1 MFAQNKSVLNK
12 SVFLMNKNR
21 TRAQSLTACTERE
34 EACKMAFG
42 KRKIKPVINEV
53 KNEEIKEEEKVLVD
67 DSTTNDETPKN
78 EEVKTEKAP
87 RTIKKGSK
95 VVVSG
100 RCFGSSLLECPMESV
115 KDYATKI
122 LEIEN
127 GNYLIDKGW
136 ISPKSIKA

>member
-1 MFAQNKSVLNK
+1 
-12 SVFLMNKNR
+12 
-21 TRAQSLTACTERE
+21 
-34 EACKMAFG
+34 MAFG
-42 KRKIKPVINEV
+42 KRKTKPIVNEV

-67 DSTTNDETPKN
+67 DSATNDETSEH
-78 EEVKTEKAP
+78 EEVKTEKTP

-100 RCFGSSLLECPMESV
+100 RLFGSSLLECPMESV

-136 ISPKSIKA
+136 ISSKSFKA